1 MSDKSQETKKR
12 ERGKGSIYKRDGS
25 PVWWI
30 KYHRHGRA
38 FRESSGTSDYRKAG
52 LKLNARLAE
61 IHQGNFMG
69 PQLER
74 TKVDEL
80 AVMFLRD
87 YRINGRKSADDAETR
102 WKHHLR
108 PFFGG
113 MRAIDVTTE
122 QLARYVDKRQQE
134 DAANATINREL
145 AALKRMFRLGTQ
157 STPPR
162 VVRPPKFPKLVE
174 NNIRQGFLEDGQY
187 RKLIEY
193 CPNIWFRC
201 LVECGRTYGWRVS
214 ELLSMKVG
222 QVDLSQRVIRLEPG
236 TTKNR
241 DGREVLMTE
250 EVHHLLSSLV
260 HGKSAEQHVFTRSPG
275 KPVRDFRL
283 TWKNACAHA
292 GVPNLL
298 FHDLRRTGAR
308 NLRRAGVPE
317 GVIMRIG
324 GWRTRSV
331 FERYA
336 IVSRADMN
344 DAILKLQES
353 EERIERERLQSEER
367 QAQRAQF
374 GHNDEKTKAPTS
386 PPAVQ

>member
-1 MSDKSQETKKR
+1 MRRRNGT
-12 ERGKGSIYKRDGS
+12 GSIYQRKGS

-30 KYHRHGRA
+30 KYHRHGRP
-38 FRESSGTSDYRKAG
+38 FRESSHTTDSRKAENM
-52 LKLNARLAE
+52 LKTRLVE
-61 IHQGNFMG
+61 INQGTFMG

-80 AVMFLRD
+80 AVMFVRD
-87 YRINGRKSADDAETR
+87 YRINSRKSLADAETR
-102 WKHHLR
+102 WNRHIK

-113 MRAIDVTTE
+113 MRAVDVTSE

-134 DAANATINREL
+134 EAANATINREL
-145 AALKRMFRLGTQ
+145 AALKRMFRLGQQ
-157 STPPR
+157 STPPK
-162 VVRPPKFPKLVE
+162 VVRAPKFPQLAEDNVRK
-174 NNIRQGFLEDGQY
+174 GFLEDGQY

-193 CPNIWFRC
+193 CPELWFRS

-214 ELLSMKVG
+214 ELLSMRVN
-222 QVDLSQRVIRLEPG
+222 QLDVAQRVIRLEPG

-241 DGREVLMTE
+241 EGREVLMTDT
-250 EVHHLLSSLV
+250 VCKLLSALV
-260 HGKSAEQHVFTRSPG
+260 HGKSANDFVFTRSNG

-283 TWKNACAHA
+283 TWGKACAHA
-292 GVPNLL
+292 GAPDLL

-308 NLRRAGVPE
+308 NLRRAGVAE
-317 GVIMRIG
+317 GIIMKIG

-336 IVSRADMN
+336 IVSRSDMN

-353 EERIERERLQSEER
+353 ENRVEQERLRADEQRE
-367 QAQRAQF
+367 QIRAQI
-374 GHNDEKTKAPTS
+374 GHNEAISPK
-386 PPAVQ
+386 PPASRAVN

>member
-1 MSDKSQETKKR
+1 MRPRKGT
-12 ERGKGSIYKRDGS
+12 GSIYQRKGS

-30 KYHRHGRA
+30 KYHRHGRP
-38 FRESSGTSDYRKAG
+38 FRESTHTTDSRKAENM
-52 LKLNARLAE
+52 LKTRLAE
-61 IHQGNFMG
+61 INQGTFMG

-80 AVMFLRD
+80 AVMFVRD
-87 YRINGRKSADDAETR
+87 YRINSRKSLVDAETR
-102 WKHHLR
+102 WKRHLE

-113 MRAIDVTTE
+113 MRAVDVTSE

-134 DAANATINREL
+134 EAANATINREL
-145 AALKRMFRLGTQ
+145 AALKRMFRLGQQ
-157 STPPR
+157 STPPK
-162 VVRPPKFPKLVE
+162 VVRAPKFPKLAE
-174 NNIRQGFLEDGQY
+174 NNVRKGFLEDGQY

-193 CPNIWFRC
+193 CPELWFRS

-214 ELLSMKVG
+214 ELLSMR
-222 QVDLSQRVIRLEPG
+222 VDQLDVAQRVIRLEPG

-241 DGREVLMTE
+241 EGREVLMTDTICK
-250 EVHHLLSSLV
+250 LLSALV
-260 HGKSAEQHVFTRSPG
+260 HGKSANDFVFTRSNG

-283 TWKNACAHA
+283 TWERACAHA
-292 GVPNLL
+292 GAPDLL

-308 NLRRAGVPE
+308 NLRRAGVAE
-317 GVIMRIG
+317 GIIMKIG

-336 IVSRADMN
+336 IVSRSDMN

-353 EERIERERLQSEER
+353 ENRVEQERLRTEE
-367 QAQRAQF
+367 QQEQIRAQI
-374 GHNDEKTKAPTS
+374 GHNEAVSPK
-386 PPAVQ
+386 PPASRAVN